1 MGGTKPPKKED
12 EKMAT
17 KKYNLSIVVLAVLA
31 LSVVHLPPAYAED
44 SPADTKQVL
53 IFLKDVIGI
62 DVEKY
67 EVTLVSSGIQTYN
80 ISDNPKY
87 KGTIHT
93 DGVYGFAYWDFAKET
108 YSSLKVTFAFI
119 NTTLRNCGLEINA
132 GAPHTIKPLSSN
144 LLEAAGTFLER
155 YEAFIGDTEV
165 SALQSMLATVDV
177 TKNTTKTG
185 NNLRLEIITNT
196 NHNRTLFR
204 WFNTINGV
212 DYSSLSLEFK
222 DGFFLNFYDDRSYS
236 KIGSSEV
243 NVSKEQAIDKALK
256 EANGFSYTYNG
267 KLIDNITIVEDQIRA
282 ELKANIRDWPFVY
295 YPCWRV
301 DLPLND
307 VYPGF
312 IYYIEVL
319 LWADTGEVISCKEM
333 GYGGPLPNDA
343 PNYSSPT
350 DSSPTTTST
359 PENVTPTQIENGT
372 LPPSTTIIAV
382 IVAAVLIPT
391 LIAAIVL
398 KKKKSKKQLLPSFS

>member
-1 MGGTKPPKKED
+1 MV
-12 EKMAT
+12 T

-31 LSVVHLPPAYAED
+31 LSVVQLPSVCAVD

-67 EVTLVSSGIQTYN
+67 EVALVSSGIQTYN

-108 YSSLKVTFAFI
+108 YSSLKVTFNFI

-132 GAPHTIKPLSSN
+132 GVPHTIEPLSN
-144 LLEAAGTFLER
+144 DLLEAAECFLER
-155 YEAFIGDTEV
+155 YEVFIGDTEV
-165 SALQSMLATVDV
+165 STLQSMLATVDV

-185 NNLRLEIITNT
+185 NNLRLEITSTT

-204 WFNTINGV
+204 WFNTINDV

-256 EANGFSYTYNG
+256 EANGFLYTYSG
-267 KLIDNITIVEDQIRA
+267 KLIDNITIVEDQIRT
-282 ELKANIRDWPFVY
+282 ELKANIR
-295 YPCWRV
+295 
-301 DLPLND
+301 
-307 VYPGF
+307 
-312 IYYIEVL
+312 E
-319 LWADTGEVISCKEM
+319 
-333 GYGGPLPNDA
+333 
-343 PNYSSPT
+343 
-350 DSSPTTTST
+350 
-359 PENVTPTQIENGT
+359 
-372 LPPSTTIIAV
+372 
-382 IVAAVLIPT
+382 
-391 LIAAIVL
+391 
-398 KKKKSKKQLLPSFS
+398 

>member
-1 MGGTKPPKKED
+1 
-12 EKMAT
+12 MAT
-17 KKYNLSIVVLAVLA
+17 KKYHLSIVLLAVLA
-31 LSVVHLPPAYAED
+31 LLIVQLPPVYAVD
-44 SPADTKQVL
+44 PPADTNRVL
-53 IFLKDVIGI
+53 VFLRDVIGI

-67 EVTLVSSGIQTYN
+67 EVTLVSSGVQTYN

-93 DGVYGFAYWDFAKET
+93 DGSYAFAYWDFAKET
-108 YSSLKVTFAFI
+108 YSSLKATFNFI

-155 YEAFIGDTEV
+155 YEAFTGDTEL
-165 SALQSMLATVDV
+165 STMRSMLTDTNI
-177 TKNTTKTG
+177 TKNTTKTVS
-185 NNLRLEIITNT
+185 NLRLEVSTFTNDNYT
-196 NHNRTLFR
+196 IFR
-204 WFNTINGV
+204 WINTRNGV
-212 DYSSLSLEFK
+212 DYSRLTLEFK
-222 DGFFLNFYDDRSYS
+222 NGFFRWFFDDRSYI
-236 KIGSSEV
+236 KIGSDQV
-243 NVSKEQAIDKALK
+243 NISKEQAINQALK
-256 EANGFSYTYNG
+256 ETNGFSYTYNG

-282 ELKANIRDWPFVY
+282 ELKANIRDWPYVY

-359 PENVTPTQIENGT
+359 PENSTPTQIENST

-382 IVAAVLIPT
+382 IIAAVLVPT

-398 KKKKSKKQLLPSFS
+398 KKKKSK